1 MPTIKNMSYGPLS
14 IARAD
19 KESLT
24 LGPRETARITD
35 EEFDSDDVRRYLR
48 ERQLAVL
55 PGAPGKKPR
64 GGKVGSRSPSD
75 EGRGSTPSTP
85 TPNE

>member
-24 LGPRETARITD
+24 LGPRETARISD
-35 EEFDSDDVRRYLR
+35 KEFDSDDVRRYLR

-55 PGAPGKKPR
+55 PGAAERRPR
-64 GGKVGSRSPSD
+64 GGRN
-75 EGRGSTPSTP
+75 EARGTGPSTP
-85 TPNE
+85 TPTE